1 MFDAFGDILCNKTL
15 IYQITKRDILSRYKG
30 SILGVGWSLFTPLI
44 MLAIYTFIF
53 SVVFKAKWGGDI
65 GQPKST
71 FAVILFTG
79 MIVFNIFSECFN
91 RSTTLI
97 TSNSNYVNKV
107 VFPLSI
113 LPWTVLGSAVFHALI
128 SLLVLVIAAV
138 FLLGEFHG
146 TLMLLPI
153 IWIPFFM
160 SLVGMMLLLSSIGVY
175 FRDLGQITGVLT
187 TILMFTS
194 PLFFPLSALPEKLQ
208 PFLMLNPLA
217 YFIEVTRDVVI
228 WGKAPSFTSL
238 AVVYFLSFISL
249 KLGSICFDRLKKGFA
264 DVI

>member
-1 MFDAFGDILCNKTL
+1 M
-15 IYQITKRDILSRYKG
+15 TKRDILSRYKG
-30 SILGVGWSLFTPLI
+30 SILGVGWSLFTPLM

-65 GQPKST
+65 DQPKST

-91 RSTTLI
+91 RSTNLI

-107 VFPLSI
+107 VFPLNV
-113 LPWTVLGSAVFHALI
+113 LPWTILCSAIFHALI
-128 SLLVLVIAAV
+128 SLAILILAAF
-138 FLLGEFHG
+138 FLLGELHF
-146 TLMLLPI
+146 TIFLLPI
-153 IWIPFFM
+153 IWIPFFL

-187 TILMFTS
+187 TVLMFTS
-194 PLFFPLSALPEKLQ
+194 PLFFPLSALPEQLQ

-217 YFIEVTRDVVI
+217 YFIEITRDVVI
-228 WGKAPSFTSL
+228 WGRVPSFISI
-238 AVVYFLSFISL
+238 AIAYFLSFIL
-249 KLGSICFDRLKKGFA
+249 FKLGSMCFDRLKKGFA